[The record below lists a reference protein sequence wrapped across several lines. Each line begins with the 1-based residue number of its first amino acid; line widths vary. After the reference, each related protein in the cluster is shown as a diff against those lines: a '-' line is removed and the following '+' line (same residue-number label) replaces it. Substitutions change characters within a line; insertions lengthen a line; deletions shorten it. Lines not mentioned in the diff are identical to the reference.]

1 MHLYLKFIFLDY
13 YLKRL
18 ESLAFLALHQS
29 FDTNILFLSSILFK
43 IYSNIMIRAKINEQG
58 KIPRCIFGI

>member
-43 IYSNIMIRAKINEQG
+43 IYSNIMIRAINEQE
-58 KIPRCIFGI
+58 KILRCIFGI